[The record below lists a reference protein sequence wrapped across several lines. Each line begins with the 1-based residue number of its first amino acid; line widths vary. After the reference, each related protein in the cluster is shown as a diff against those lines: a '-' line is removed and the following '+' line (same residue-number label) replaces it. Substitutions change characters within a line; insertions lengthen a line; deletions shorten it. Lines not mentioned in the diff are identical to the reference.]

1 MDAVD
6 HQLQVAERILVRW
19 NTRKTWVFLI
29 GISGGLAVLAAVDG
43 QTAVGKR
50 AAGVFANAGT
60 LITTLYN
67 RSSSA
72 AFVRVTEDLG
82 QGITNLA
89 PAVALLWGG
98 FVAVYGFGKK
108 EGLWGGGGGGAGRAE
123 GAGGGAGGEEAAGA
137 GGGGVGGVGVGGDG
151 MA

>member
-1 MDAVD
+1 MDTVD

-29 GISGGLAVLAAVDG
+29 GISGGLAVLAAIDG
-43 QTAVGKR
+43 QTAMGKR
-50 AAGVFANAGT
+50 AAGVFANTGK
-60 LITTLYN
+60 LIITLYN
-67 RSSSA
+67 CSSSA

-82 QGITNLA
+82 QGIANLA

-98 FVAVYGFGKK
+98 FLAVYGFGKK
-108 EGLWGGGGGGAGRAE
+108 EGMWGGGGGGAGGAE
-123 GAGGGAGGEEAAGA
+123 GAGGEGGEGGAGA
-137 GGGGVGGVGVGGDG
+137 GGDG